1 MSCIPVSNISFA
13 TAVLGCRCFF
23 TRPRAQESYYALYSW
38 TFLEVLNH
46 IAELK
51 LLLLLQHQA
60 YIACSDYAV
69 YKRAYH

>member
-1 MSCIPVSNISFA
+1 MSCIPVSNISSA
-13 TAVLGCRCFF
+13 TAALGCRCFF
-23 TRPRAQESYYALYSW
+23 TRLRAQESYYALYSW
-38 TFLEVLNH
+38 TLEVLNH

-69 YKRAYH
+69 YKRA